1 LLIGQPPAGLL
12 GQSGRI
18 CPSFPQEWHIILGFM
33 HSLWICPRS
42 PQLWHLIWPF
52 GENAFRVEG
61 TPPVLTL
68 GLKLRFCGL
77 RVGWTLLASV
87 LAFFCRLN

>member
-12 GQSGRI
+12 GQSGQI

-33 HSLWICPRS
+33 HSFWISPRS

-52 GENAFRVEG
+52 GENAF
-61 TPPVLTL
+61 
-68 GLKLRFCGL
+68 
-77 RVGWTLLASV
+77 
-87 LAFFCRLN
+87 